1 MLEGAEEAEAAE
13 ASLESRRIWGPVC
26 GEQTD
31 AIGAAAAV
39 VRVRVSVLRRPSSVA
54 LNLHVL
60 HVLSELSSYLEPRS
74 VMAVHLTC
82 KHARGNVDL
91 LVQVNR
97 QIVQQL
103 WFWKNNVSVTPLS
116 GLDITLTIKWSAFE
130 RDPRS
135 VKFDQDLLLQY
146 SRMPHEAAT
155 PDDAWV
161 VKKIR
166 FSGSSGEERYRHLC
180 YMQPHTHAGTSTTS
194 SHTRTQAP
202 LLPATT
208 HARSLYFSNSEFHLW
223 AGPYRLTDTSTP
235 PRKWSVPN
243 KVERPQQSGAYGD
256 YMGGVK
262 VKASGFTIQRGTFVF
277 RFWGS
282 ATTHDPLFAPFS
294 HNPLFAKVDIWYYME
309 DMEPQATPS
318 RVSSSWFISKKTG
331 HLIMPPTTGYG
342 VDLDYIDPDMFV
354 ESPEASI
361 ERRRSGHLL

>member
-13 ASLESRRIWGPVC
+13 ASLEPRRNWGPVC

-256 YMGGVK
+256 YMAG
-262 VKASGFTIQRGTFVF
+262 
-277 RFWGS
+277 
-282 ATTHDPLFAPFS
+282 
-294 HNPLFAKVDIWYYME
+294 
-309 DMEPQATPS
+309 
-318 RVSSSWFISKKTG
+318 
-331 HLIMPPTTGYG
+331 
-342 VDLDYIDPDMFV
+342 
-354 ESPEASI
+354 
-361 ERRRSGHLL
+361 LLCCWLVH